1 LDKISVKSKNQQ
13 IVTALVLL
21 ALPLVGACSHKQV
34 KSESAEAPAAAMSD
48 VSSSDLGNA
57 YGLQTVH
64 FGFDSSLLNKETKSE
79 LKANADILKKNPALR
94 IQIEGH
100 CDRMGGIQYNLALGQ
115 RRADSVKHFLVDM
128 GVGDAQLSTVSFGK
142 EKLLDTAAT
151 EEADAKNRRANFVVT
166 KSMM

>member
-1 LDKISVKSKNQQ
+1 M
-13 IVTALVLL
+13 VLL
-21 ALPLVGACSHKQV
+21 ALPFVGACSHKQV
-34 KSESAEAPAAAMSD
+34 KAESAEAPAAAMSD

-79 LKANADILKKNPALR
+79 LKANADILKKNSALR

-115 RRADSVKHFLVDM
+115 RRADSVKHFLADH